1 MAYREIKRV
10 AGVDL
15 ADVAR
20 QYADHLAAQR
30 ETVRAREGRES
41 YCYDSPDT
49 IYVLSRKIDDEPTYL
64 WESVS
69 MPYGL
74 PPISVTCSLRDA
86 TRNSESI
93 DSLLRRRMRRA
104 YREALYTS
112 EVIPVDQVDRRGL
125 NLQVVVMDAPR
136 IVRV

>member
-1 MAYREIKRV
+1 MKREIKRV

-20 QYADHLAAQR
+20 QYANHLVAQR
-30 ETVRAREGRES
+30 DMARQMEGREDHV
-41 YCYDSPDT
+41 YDTSDT
-49 IYVLSRKIDDEPTYL
+49 IYCLERKLDDEPTYQ

-86 TRNSESI
+86 TRNSESM
-93 DSLLRRRMRRA
+93 DALLRRRMRRA
-104 YREALYTS
+104 FREALYAAD
-112 EVIPVDQVDRRGL
+112 VIPADQVDRRGL
-125 NLQVVVMDAPR
+125 QLQVVVMDAPR
-136 IVRV
+136 IITL